1 MTLTYLLTYLFQVRA
16 VLMSLKTWLI
26 KLDIVLICYPLEVCL
41 CVTRGFGIKD
51 KINIAEVTNL
61 VVEWA

>member
-1 MTLTYLLTYLFQVRA
+1 
-16 VLMSLKTWLI
+16 MSLKTWLI